1 VEARWLVWG
10 SLFTTLVVNA
20 VALGTTVRGWRAG
33 SWAACRRAAIVC
45 VTLVVVQILLA
56 GGGYLAAAATSFR
69 AAAQAAPSEK
79 AVMLSVGLSCA
90 LQLAALGVVG
100 LVVPVLGASA
110 MFLRGLRFPRDP
122 R

>member
-1 VEARWLVWG
+1 VAALWLVWG
-10 SLFTTLVVNA
+10 SLFATLVVDA
-20 VALGTTVRGWRAG
+20 VALWTAVRGWRSR

-56 GGGYLAAAATSFR
+56 GGGYLTAAAMSFR
-69 AAAQAAPSEK
+69 AVAAAAPSEK
-79 AVMLSVGLSCA
+79 AVLLSVGLSCA

-100 LVVPVLGASA
+100 LLVPVLGASA
-110 MFLRGLRFPRDP
+110 MFLRGLRLPRDP